1 MKDFGIQMFSIREG
15 LTNEADFAR
24 SVKRVAD
31 MGYRYAHTAKIM
43 IDEKRY
49 FEILKENGM
58 TVCGTHY
65 PYAKICEDIAGTV
78 KLHHMWQTNTV
89 GIGYMQGLEEP
100 EALWRFI
107 KKFNELAKIYAREGL
122 KLSYHNHAWEFGCIN
137 GSRKTIMEALYEE
150 LDPENITFVLDTCWV
165 QAGGGDVRYWIE
177 KLKGRMD
184 ILHLKDCKHC
194 IYDGDPK
201 KQGLTSTELGRGNLW
216 WEGILESAERADV
229 KYYVVEQDFFPG
241 DPFDSMRISAD
252 YLKQFIEA

>member
-15 LTNEADFAR
+15 LTNERDFAE
-24 SVKRVAD
+24 SVKKISD

-43 IDEKRY
+43 IDERRY
-49 FEILKENGM
+49 FEILRDHGM
-58 TVCGTHY
+58 TICGTHY

-78 KLHHMWQTNTV
+78 KLHHMWQTDTV

-100 EALWRFI
+100 QSLAAFVKR
-107 KKFNELAKIYAREGL
+107 FNELARIYASEGL
-122 KLSYHNHAWEFGCIN
+122 KLSYHNHAWEFSLVRGTQ
-137 GSRKTIMEALYEE
+137 KTVMEHLYEE

-177 KLKGRMD
+177 KLHGRMD
-184 ILHLKDCKHC
+184 ILHLKDCRRC
-194 IYDGDPK
+194 LYDDDPK

-216 WEGILESAERADV
+216 IEGILESAEKAGV

-241 DPFDSMRISAD
+241 DPFESMRISAE
-252 YLKQFIEA
+252 YLKCLIKP